1 MEALGFLC
9 ASPCVAGTASLLR
22 AVNTIIVC
30 AVYLAVRKS
39 LVGKKD
45 EKGQEG

>member
-39 LVGKKD
+39 FHSR
-45 EKGQEG
+45 EER